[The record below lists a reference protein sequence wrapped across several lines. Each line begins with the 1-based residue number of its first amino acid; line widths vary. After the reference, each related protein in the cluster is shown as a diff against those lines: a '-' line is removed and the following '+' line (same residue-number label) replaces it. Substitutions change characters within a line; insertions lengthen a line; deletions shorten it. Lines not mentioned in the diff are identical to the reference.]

1 MESSNDFHYVADLK
15 RHICHLEEILREWK
29 RYVPQDVILRSQI
42 PLETT
47 PSHLLQPQISQT
59 LSATQCRR
67 HPLSGTSGS
76 EETWKK
82 PLRTFINRIP
92 SVEKWP
98 GTVLP
103 PQVSVLNLLFQS
115 ETLLRDS
122 DSPTSTIQYRHSDI
136 IQTIGAFASLAQ
148 KCANDVKWAKYIVSY
163 QKLLLGALCHIACC
177 LGVDPKSVDKTMNLI
192 SKGGPDHL
200 QELRHGAAWG
210 VKAIDRLQTES
221 NWDIRSGDILFYCQ
235 GSLSIIFIWSW
246 PVSLVTPTFTSL
258 RYWAKASQS
267 ISIFT
272 TCLKEDQ
279 YTTHQ
284 ESLHTNHLSVPCI
297 IKCIFGRSVQYVYLT
312 FLVALSANNQPLDSR
327 TCAMLYTA
335 ILILLENHLQIGT

>member
-67 HPLSGTSGS
+67 HPL
-76 EETWKK
+76 
-82 PLRTFINRIP
+82 
-92 SVEKWP
+92 
-98 GTVLP
+98 
-103 PQVSVLNLLFQS
+103 
-115 ETLLRDS
+115 
-122 DSPTSTIQYRHSDI
+122 SDI

-235 GSLSIIFIWSW
+235 GSLSIIFIWS
-246 PVSLVTPTFTSL
+246 
-258 RYWAKASQS
+258 
-267 ISIFT
+267 
-272 TCLKEDQ
+272 
-279 YTTHQ
+279 
-284 ESLHTNHLSVPCI
+284 
-297 IKCIFGRSVQYVYLT
+297 
-312 FLVALSANNQPLDSR
+312 
-327 TCAMLYTA
+327 
-335 ILILLENHLQIGT
+335 